1 MSKKAEI
8 KARLIA
14 EGGVDIDEKLLG
26 RITTP
31 ASGPGAGLIS
41 FFLRFNGHRVR
52 LGIKHS
58 SKYKASLDGNEVVIR
73 ENGKELVRGHLE
85 DALAHCPKQAY
96 ITVSEV
102 CVFDCQ
108 YCPVPLLGGR
118 IKSPDDVEKKIE
130 DILANPDLAGQLN
143 AIALTSGVEKSPQDE
158 VERIADIVKRLKKYH
173 LPIGVSVYPTA
184 DSNKILKD
192 AGADEI
198 KYNVETMDRDLFEK
212 MCPGLSLD
220 FVINALKDAVRVFG
234 KNKVFSNIIIGLG
247 ESDETT
253 TRGMEELAKIGVI
266 PILRAV
272 VEHPLRGYV
281 DIKRPAAERLL
292 QLAEKEREILDR
304 YGLRCDITQ
313 TMCASCTGCDL
324 IPHRDL

>member
-1 MSKKAEI
+1 MGTKAEV

-14 EGGVDIDEKLLG
+14 AGGVDIDEKLLG

-31 ASGPGAGLIS
+31 ASGPGAGLKS

-52 LGIKHS
+52 LGVKHS
-58 SKYKASLDGNEVVIR
+58 SKLKASLDNNEVVIK
-73 ENGKELVRGHLE
+73 ENGEELVRGQLE

-108 YCPVPLLGGR
+108 FCPVPLLRGHV
-118 IKSPDDVEKKIE
+118 KSPDDVEKKIQG
-130 DILANPDLAGQLN
+130 ILANPELAGQLN

-158 VERIADIVKRLKKYH
+158 VERIAGIVKRLKRYN
-173 LPIGVSVYPTA
+173 LPIGVSVYPTP
-184 DSNKILKD
+184 DSNEILKD

-198 KYNVETMDRDLFEK
+198 KYNVETMDRDLFKK

-220 FVINALKDAVRVFG
+220 FVIISLKDAVRVFG
-234 KNKVFSNIIIGLG
+234 KNKVFSNIIVGLG
-247 ESDETT
+247 ESDETIVS
-253 TRGMEELAKIGVI
+253 GVEELAKIGVI
-266 PILRAV
+266 PILRAA
-272 VEHPLRGYV
+272 VEHPLRSRIA
-281 DIKRPAAERLL
+281 IKRPDAERLL
-292 QLAEKEREILDR
+292 RLAEKEREILDR
-304 YGLRCDITQ
+304 YGLRCDKAQ
-313 TMCASCTGCDL
+313 TMCAPCTGCDL

>member
-1 MSKKAEI
+1 MGTKAEV

-14 EGGVDIDEKLLG
+14 AGGVDIDEKLLG

-31 ASGPGAGLIS
+31 ASGPGAGLKS

-52 LGIKHS
+52 LGVKHS
-58 SKYKASLDGNEVVIR
+58 SKLKASLDNNEVVIK
-73 ENGKELVRGHLE
+73 ENGEELVRGQLE

-108 YCPVPLLGGR
+108 FCPVPLLRGHV
-118 IKSPDDVEKKIE
+118 KSPDDVEKKIQ
-130 DILANPDLAGQLN
+130 DILANPELAGQLN

-158 VERIADIVKRLKKYH
+158 VERIAGIVKRLKKYN
-173 LPIGVSVYPTA
+173 LPIGVSVYPTP

-198 KYNVETMDRDLFEK
+198 KYNVETMDRDLFKK

-220 FVINALKDAVRVFG
+220 FVISSLKDAVRVFG

-247 ESDETT
+247 ESDETIVSGVT
-253 TRGMEELAKIGVI
+253 ELAKIGVI
-266 PILRAV
+266 SILRAA
-272 VEHPLRGYV
+272 VEHPLRSHIA
-281 DIKRPAAERLL
+281 IKRPDAERLL
-292 QLAEKEREILDR
+292 RLAEKEREILDR
-304 YGLRCDITQ
+304 YGLRCDKAQ
-313 TMCASCTGCDL
+313 TMCAPCTGCDL
-324 IPHRDL
+324 VPHRDL

>member
-1 MSKKAEI
+1 MGKKAEI
-8 KARLIA
+8 KALLIA

-31 ASGPGAGLIS
+31 ASGPGAGLTS

-52 LGIKHS
+52 LGVKHS
-58 SKYKASLDGNEVVIR
+58 SKFKASLDGNEVVIR

-102 CVFDCQ
+102 CIFDCQ
-108 YCPVPLLGGR
+108 YCPVPLLGGH

-130 DILANPDLAGQLN
+130 DILANPELAGQLH

-158 VERIADIVKRLKKYH
+158 VERIAGIVKRLKKYN

-220 FVINALKDAVRVFG
+220 FVISALKDAVRVFG
-234 KNKVFSNIIIGLG
+234 KNRVFSNIIIGLG
-247 ESDETT
+247 ESDETIMS
-253 TRGMEELAKIGVI
+253 GVEELAKIGVI
-266 PILRAV
+266 PILRAA
-272 VEHPLRGYV
+272 VEHPLRSYV

-292 QLAEKEREILDR
+292 RLAEKEREILDR
-304 YGLRCDITQ
+304 YGLRCDRAQ
-313 TMCASCTGCDL
+313 TMCAPCTGCDL